1 MIPGKYH
8 GYPPGITRENG
19 FFKNLNL
26 NLKFKIF
33 INFCRHFM
41 HGNALWG
48 WGDVSLNKWP
58 LALALVYFLNDSL

>member
-1 MIPGKYH
+1 M
-8 GYPPGITRENG
+8 GIHQVSQEKMV
-19 FFKNLNL
+19 FFNFNLNF